1 MVLALSLNGKYFPYN
16 YCKMALDTEKIRREV
31 RQFLSE
37 EGKSRS
43 KDIADH
49 VLSQGIGSEKT
60 VYNEMKE
67 MWKSGE
73 LDKTEHNRA
82 NIEYELVAVSN
93 LVENRLAYFQ
103 TILDNIDENLGEFY
117 ADMKNPKKKM
127 QKIERLWIIVT
138 RMKQLQTV
146 ETLLR
151 IIENHEPFKKS
162 KTYLEQKK
170 KIAEFWKRFYELI
183 FTQPEED
190 FHKEVFRNFTTITY
204 EKMIPVEKS

>member
-1 MVLALSLNGKYFPYN
+1 
-16 YCKMALDTEKIRREV
+16 MALDTEKIRHEIRE
-31 RQFLSE
+31 FLSE
-37 EGKSRS
+37 NGRSRGKA
-43 KDIADH
+43 IADH
-49 VLSQGIGSEKT
+49 VLSLGLGSEKT
-60 VYNEMKE
+60 VYHEIKE
-67 MWKSGE
+67 IWKSGE

-103 TILDNIDENLGEFY
+103 TILDNIDENLSEFY

-127 QKIERLWIIVT
+127 QKIERLFFIVS

-170 KIAEFWKRFYELI
+170 KIAKFWELFYELI
-183 FTQPEED
+183 FEQPEAD
-190 FHKEVFRNFTTITY
+190 FHKEVFRNFTVMTY
-204 EKMIPVEKS
+204 GKMIPLEKV